1 MCLFSKLIILRLAIC
16 FCSGMNMPC
25 AAHGSRGQKYF
36 MAGIDEPAVC
46 ASCDVL
52 RQTAAWL
59 DAYFAG
65 KRPDPSRAFAGS
77 AWHPPFSGA
86 YGAMLL
92 QIPYGQI
99 TTYGRLAEEA
109 AQRMKRERMSAQAV
123 GSAVG
128 HNPISIIIPCHRVL
142 GTDGGLRG
150 YAGGIEIKAS
160 LLEHEGVTA
169 WHR

>member
-1 MCLFSKLIILRLAIC
+1 MVQ
-16 FCSGMNMPC
+16 
-25 AAHGSRGQKYF
+25 GQKYF
-36 MAGIDEPAVC
+36 MAGIDKPAVC
-46 ASCDVL
+46 TSCDVL

-65 KRPDPSRAFAGS
+65 KRPDPSALSLDPHGT
-77 AWHPPFSGA
+77 PFQRLIWT
-86 YGAMLL
+86 MLL

-160 LLEHEGVTA
+160 LLEHEGVTS

>member
-1 MCLFSKLIILRLAIC
+1 MLVQQTYHSPLGDMLLLGDEHAL
-16 FCSGMNMPC
+16 
-25 AAHGSRGQKYF
+25 HGAWFKGQKYF

-65 KRPDPSRAFAGS
+65 KRPDPSALSLDPHGT
-77 AWHPPFSGA
+77 PFQRLIWT
-86 YGAMLL
+86 MLL

-99 TTYGRLAEEA
+99 TADGRLAEDA

>member
-1 MCLFSKLIILRLAIC
+1 MLLLGDEHALRGVW
-16 FCSGMNMPC
+16 FK
-25 AAHGSRGQKYF
+25 GQKYF

-65 KRPDPSRAFAGS
+65 KRPDPSALSLDPHGT
-77 AWHPPFSGA
+77 PFQRRIW
-86 YGAMLL
+86 AMLL

-109 AQRMKRERMSAQAV
+109 AQRMKQERMSAQAV

-150 YAGGIEIKAS
+150 YAGGIEIKAA
-160 LLEHEGVTA
+160 LLEHEGVTS

>member
-1 MCLFSKLIILRLAIC
+1 MLVQQTYHSPLGDMLLLGDEHALRGAW
-16 FCSGMNMPC
+16 FK
-25 AAHGSRGQKYF
+25 GQKYF

-65 KRPDPSRAFAGS
+65 KRPDPSALSLDPHGT
-77 AWHPPFSGA
+77 PFQRLIWT
-86 YGAMLL
+86 MLL
-92 QIPYGQI
+92 QIPDGQT
-99 TTYGRLAEEA
+99 TTYGRQAEAA

-150 YAGGIEIKAS
+150 YAGGIETKAA
-160 LLEHEGVTA
+160 LLEHEGVTS

>member
-25 AAHGSRGQKYF
+25 AAHGKGQKYF

-65 KRPDPSRAFAGS
+65 KRPDPSALSLDPHGT
-77 AWHPPFSGA
+77 PFQRRIW
-86 YGAMLL
+86 AMLL

-150 YAGGIEIKAS
+150 YAGGIEIKAA
-160 LLEHEGVTA
+160 LLEHEGVTS

>member
-1 MCLFSKLIILRLAIC
+1 MLLLGDEHALRGAW
-16 FCSGMNMPC
+16 FK
-25 AAHGSRGQKYF
+25 GQKYF

-65 KRPDPSRAFAGS
+65 KRPDPSALSLDPHGT
-77 AWHPPFSGA
+77 PFQRLIWT
-86 YGAMLL
+86 MLL
-92 QIPYGQI
+92 QIPDGQT
-99 TTYGRLAEEA
+99 TTYGRLAVET

-142 GTDGGLRG
+142 GTGGGLRG
-150 YAGGIEIKAS
+150 YAGGIEIKAA
-160 LLEHEGVTA
+160 LLEHEGVTS

>member
-1 MCLFSKLIILRLAIC
+1 MLLLGDEHALRGAW
-16 FCSGMNMPC
+16 FK
-25 AAHGSRGQKYF
+25 GQKYF

-65 KRPDPSRAFAGS
+65 KRPDPSALSLDPHGTPLQRLI
-77 AWHPPFSGA
+77 WT
-86 YGAMLL
+86 MLL
-92 QIPYGQI
+92 QIPDGQT
-99 TTYGRLAEEA
+99 TTYGRLAEAA

-160 LLEHEGVTA
+160 LLEHEGVTS

>member
-1 MCLFSKLIILRLAIC
+1 M
-16 FCSGMNMPC
+16 
-25 AAHGSRGQKYF
+25 
-36 MAGIDEPAVC
+36 
-46 ASCDVL
+46 L

-65 KRPDPSRAFAGS
+65 KRPDPSALSLDPHGT
-77 AWHPPFSGA
+77 PFQRRIW
-86 YGAMLL
+86 AMLL

-160 LLEHEGVTA
+160 LLEHEGVTS

>member
-1 MCLFSKLIILRLAIC
+1 MLVQQTYHSPLGDMLLLGDEHALRGAW
-16 FCSGMNMPC
+16 FK
-25 AAHGSRGQKYF
+25 GQKYF

-65 KRPDPSRAFAGS
+65 KRPDPSALSLDPHGT
-77 AWHPPFSGA
+77 PFQRRIWT
-86 YGAMLL
+86 MLL
-92 QIPYGQI
+92 QIPYGQT

-128 HNPISIIIPCHRVL
+128 HNPISIIIPCHRAL

-150 YAGGIEIKAS
+150 YAGGIEIKAA

>member
-1 MCLFSKLIILRLAIC
+1 
-16 FCSGMNMPC
+16 
-25 AAHGSRGQKYF
+25 
-36 MAGIDEPAVC
+36 
-46 ASCDVL
+46 
-52 RQTAAWL
+52 
-59 DAYFAG
+59 
-65 KRPDPSRAFAGS
+65 
-77 AWHPPFSGA
+77 
-86 YGAMLL
+86 MLL

>member
-1 MCLFSKLIILRLAIC
+1 MLVQQTYHSPLGDMLLLGDEHALRGAW
-16 FCSGMNMPC
+16 FK
-25 AAHGSRGQKYF
+25 GQKYF

-52 RQTAAWL
+52 WQTAAWL

-65 KRPDPSRAFAGS
+65 KRPDPSALSLDPHGT
-77 AWHPPFSGA
+77 PFQRRIW
-86 YGAMLL
+86 AMLL

>member
-1 MCLFSKLIILRLAIC
+1 MLVQQTYHSPLGDMLLLGDEHALRGAW
-16 FCSGMNMPC
+16 FK
-25 AAHGSRGQKYF
+25 GQKYF

-65 KRPDPSRAFAGS
+65 KRPDPSALSLDPHGT
-77 AWHPPFSGA
+77 PFQRLIWT
-86 YGAMLL
+86 MLL
-92 QIPYGQI
+92 QIPDGQT
-99 TTYGRLAEEA
+99 TTYGRLAVET

-142 GTDGGLRG
+142 GTGGGLRG
-150 YAGGIEIKAS
+150 YAGGIEIKAA
-160 LLEHEGVTA
+160 LLEHEGVTS

>member
-1 MCLFSKLIILRLAIC
+1 MLLLGDEHALRGAW
-16 FCSGMNMPC
+16 FK
-25 AAHGSRGQKYF
+25 GQKYF
-36 MAGIDEPAVC
+36 MAGIDEPVVC

-65 KRPDPSRAFAGS
+65 KRPDPSALSLDPHGT
-77 AWHPPFSGA
+77 PFQRLIWT
-86 YGAMLL
+86 MLL
-92 QIPYGQI
+92 QIPDGQT
-99 TTYGRLAEEA
+99 TTYGRLAEAA

-150 YAGGIEIKAS
+150 YAGGIEIKAA
-160 LLEHEGVTA
+160 LLEHEGVTS